1 MVPEVRSVISPSE
14 LANSRIDLDW
24 NWVGL
29 GWVVQ
34 MWIWIWNMVL
44 CSGDASGL
52 VGGGGGHL

>member
-29 GWVVQ
+29 GCPNVDMDLEYGAV
-34 MWIWIWNMVL
+34 
-44 CSGDASGL
+44 
-52 VGGGGGHL
+52 